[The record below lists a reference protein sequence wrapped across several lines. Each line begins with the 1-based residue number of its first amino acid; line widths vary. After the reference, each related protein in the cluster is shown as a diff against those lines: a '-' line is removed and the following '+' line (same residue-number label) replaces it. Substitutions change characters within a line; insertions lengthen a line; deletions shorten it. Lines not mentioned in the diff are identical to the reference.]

1 MLDVS
6 YNYLTEDSFRPDVF
20 ADMRTLETL
29 NLQRNR
35 FVLWYDGIKE
45 LTSALKQKNV
55 LVDELRNSHCE

>member
-1 MLDVS
+1 MS

-35 FVLWYDGIKE
+35 FVLWYGRIKE
-45 LTSALKQKNV
+45 LTPSSKQKRGNHTV
-55 LVDELRNSHCE
+55 KKSCSVCKST